1 MSNTATCLNC
11 QLTLK
16 EEDNFCNFCGQ
27 SSATH
32 RFNFG
37 HILHEFFH
45 AFTHTDK
52 TVLGLIAGM
61 ISRPGKLV
69 GEYLDGK
76 RKKYF
81 NPFTFLLL
89 VAAFSL
95 VILNITGTFQSSGN
109 SSVKAGNHRA
119 TAPADR
125 AAPADPSSLAMMER
139 AQKVSKFMA
148 KRQNLV
154 MIIAVPFNA
163 LVFFLFYRRSGRNYA
178 EHLVANVFF
187 VAFVVLF
194 SSLLFYPLLAWFKRP
209 PGMYVIL
216 LLMLI
221 SHCAYYAYGY
231 GQLLKCTSWKNWLG
245 VILASIASI
254 ALWSLLTRFLIGWY
268 IRGW

>member
-1 MSNTATCLNC
+1 MSNTTTCLNC
-11 QLTLK
+11 RLTLR
-16 EEDNFCNFCGQ
+16 EEDNYCNYCGQ

-32 RFNFG
+32 RFSFG

-52 TVLGLIAGM
+52 TVFSLVAGLL
-61 ISRPGKLV
+61 SRPGILV

-89 VAAFSL
+89 VAAFSI
-95 VILNITGTFQSSGN
+95 VILNITGTFKPAGN
-109 SSVKAGNHRA
+109 SSVKTENHRT
-119 TAPADR
+119 TAPAGPS
-125 AAPADPSSLAMMER
+125 ASADPTSLGMMER

-187 VAFVVLF
+187 VSFVVLF
-194 SSLLFYPLLAWFKRP
+194 SSLLFYPLLALYKRP

-231 GQLLKCTSWKNWLG
+231 GQLLKCKDWKSWLG
-245 VILASIASI
+245 VVLVSITSIAI
-254 ALWSLLTRFLIGWY
+254 WSMLTRLLIGWY
-268 IRGW
+268 IRGF

>member
-11 QLTLK
+11 RLILK
-16 EEDNFCNFCGQ
+16 EEDNYCNRCGQ

-52 TVLGLIAGM
+52 TVFGLVAGLLF
-61 ISRPGKLV
+61 RPGILV

-89 VAAFSL
+89 VAAFSI
-95 VILNITGTFQSSGN
+95 VVLNITGTFQS
-109 SSVKAGNHRA
+109 AGNHRA
-119 TAPADR
+119 TAPTGM
-125 AAPADPSSLAMMER
+125 AAPADTESVAMMER
-139 AQKVSKFMA
+139 AQKVSTFMA

-187 VAFVVLF
+187 VSFVVLF

-209 PGMYVIL
+209 PGLYFIL

-231 GQLLKCTSWKNWLG
+231 GQLLKCKGWKSWLG
-245 VILASIASI
+245 IMLASIASI
-254 ALWSLLTRFLIGWY
+254 TLWSLLTRFLIGWY
-268 IRGW
+268 IRGF